1 MMVRLYR
8 PGDAIQSLMEQV
20 YAPGTAKLLLEHPDF
35 DPTRAWVAES
45 DGAIQGF
52 ACCTGAFLACAVG
65 ACEELLD
72 ERNRSACEKMRSN
85 GMMKARNLRWER
97 RLEELTDIYKSI
109 LNINQ
114 HK

>member
-1 MMVRLYR
+1 MTGTPPSAWAASVPVIAAPVGCGGELIEDGVNGRLVNPR
-8 PGDAIQSLMEQV
+8 D
-20 YAPGTAKLLLEHPDF
+20 
-35 DPTRAWVAES
+35 
-45 DGAIQGF
+45 
-52 ACCTGAFLACAVG
+52 LAG
-65 ACEELLD
+65 MIKTCEELLD

-97 RLEELTDIYKSI
+97 RLEELTDIYESI